1 MTVTLQDVS
10 MILALPIKGEPV
22 CFSTDTEGWRATME
36 GLIGKEPGVPKMFA
50 GATYSWIAQNFG
62 QCPDGY
68 DEDSEVVQQYARA
81 YCWYLD
87 EACRRGTDPKDRS
100 KSKEANIGGPMILL
114 SVTWEPYGTA
124 GNIGR
129 NITFALN
136 PKCLDESHLWRLR
149 GPLICYYAV
158 EWHLPHRVMTQ
169 FGLYQETPPKF
180 KDTSFHLHGIDKIKK
195 KGIKNWSK
203 EHKVH
208 IKRFLHKI
216 DKIEQTM
223 LRGTPPPAPWPF
235 DTTAFNRY
243 LMWFRGVA
251 RTQLNPPA
259 FQSEDILLE
268 PNPGFD
274 EMANLEY
281 NKLIRTGRRTQLAP
295 IVRFAQTELSKHVIE
310 AGEALKYPPGEES
323 YHALKAFAERSKSWA
338 RGVGALLGCRFT
350 GDVVPTASSP
360 SSSAA
365 HGSLEDSGVGD
376 SEEEESGDIEGEED
390 EGHTQ
395 DETNTSQIPDAPEPS
410 QQQRY
415 NFKARKQRQYSKED
429 ILLRMRTRIKKAAK
443 DPVIE
448 AEDSEEEPIRRRRR
462 VSVTKKS
469 EAGNA
474 KKGKGKK

>member
-1 MTVTLQDVS
+1 MATWAWHWDKVEGFFGISKTHYLHYVNELDV
-10 MILALPIKGEPV
+10 MLPEH
-22 CFSTDTEGWRATME
+22 
-36 GLIGKEPGVPKMFA
+36 
-50 GATYSWIAQNFG
+50 
-62 QCPDGY
+62 
-68 DEDSEVVQQYARA
+68 
-81 YCWYLD
+81 
-87 EACRRGTDPKDRS
+87 
-100 KSKEANIGGPMILL
+100 
-114 SVTWEPYGTA
+114 VTWKPYGTA

-158 EWHLPHRVMTQ
+158 EWHLPHQVMTQ

-180 KDTSFHLHGIDKIKK
+180 KDTSFQLHGIDKIKK

-216 DKIEQTM
+216 EKIEQRM
-223 LRGTPPPAPWPF
+223 LRGTPPPAPRPF
-235 DTTAFNRY
+235 DTAAFNRY

-310 AGEALKYPPGEES
+310 AGEALKYPPGGES
-323 YHALKAFAERSKSWA
+323 CRALKAFAEQSKSWA

-360 SSSAA
+360 SLSAT

-376 SEEEESGDIEGEED
+376 SEEEELGDIKGEED
-390 EGHTQ
+390 EGH
-395 DETNTSQIPDAPEPS
+395 A
-410 QQQRY
+410 
-415 NFKARKQRQYSKED
+415 
-429 ILLRMRTRIKKAAK
+429 
-443 DPVIE
+443 
-448 AEDSEEEPIRRRRR
+448 
-462 VSVTKKS
+462 
-469 EAGNA
+469 
-474 KKGKGKK
+474 

>member
-81 YCWYLD
+81 YC
-87 EACRRGTDPKDRS
+87 C
-100 KSKEANIGGPMILL
+100 
-114 SVTWEPYGTA
+114 
-124 GNIGR
+124 
-129 NITFALN
+129 
-136 PKCLDESHLWRLR
+136 
-149 GPLICYYAV
+149 
-158 EWHLPHRVMTQ
+158 
-169 FGLYQETPPKF
+169 
-180 KDTSFHLHGIDKIKK
+180 IDKIKK